1 MSGVF
6 DPPSAKAVVELIDA
20 YPLAWLISDAD
31 EEFAATPLPLLAE
44 TNADGILVA
53 LFGHMALGNPQAAAL
68 RQSPRAFI
76 LFQGPQGYM
85 SPEPLSNRDWAP
97 TWNYAIA
104 RFTVRVEF
112 VPEENDRA
120 LQLLL
125 EKMEAGRARPWTPA
139 EMGDRYHSLKRHIVA
154 FRAHILKA
162 DAKFKLGQ
170 DEQPQTLKQLIGGA
184 QDATLAQWMRRAN
197 ADRLELQEGWP
208 DRDR

>member
-6 DPPSAKAVVELIDA
+6 DPPSAEAVIELIEA

-31 EEFAATPLPLLAE
+31 EEFAATPLPLLPE
-44 TNADGILVA
+44 TNADGVLVV
-53 LFGHMALGNPQAAAL
+53 LFGHMALSNPQTATL
-68 RQSPRAFI
+68 RQSPRALI

-104 RFTVRVEF
+104 RFTVTVEF

-125 EKMEAGRARPWTPA
+125 DKMEAGRPRPWTIA
-139 EMGDRYHSLKRHIVA
+139 ELGERYHSLKQHIVA

-162 DAKFKLGQ
+162 DLKFKLGQ
-170 DEQPQTLKQLIGGA
+170 DERAQTLHELIGGA
-184 QDATLAQWMRRAN
+184 EDATLARWMWRAN
-197 ADRLELQEGWP
+197 ADRLE
-208 DRDR
+208 